1 VNKMKDWGLTH
12 ARLRELMIYEPDT
25 GLLRW
30 RITRTTL
37 FPAGSVAGYKHNRER
52 YIRVK
57 VDQRHH
63 YAHRL
68 AWLWWYGEFP
78 PSGTEVDHINGDRCD
93 NRLSNLRLASF
104 SENRRN
110 ARRSK
115 LNTIGALCGCEGR
128 PPKSCD
134 AELCRRESRWMS
146 CLGDPLP
153 LLRAWRICRTVRHAI
168 SRILRSFQLA
178 LPENLLRFRVRMDHE
193 ARVGCSGSLQHRVV
207 AALDRVRESLL
218 LADRAWQ
225 PRIARHG

>member
-115 LNTIGALCGCEGR
+115 LNTSGYKGVGLHKASGR
-128 PPKSCD
+128 WHARIKHAKKYRSLGYFDSPEEAHAAYVTAA
-134 AELCRRESRWMS
+134 AEL
-146 CLGDPLP
+146 
-153 LLRAWRICRTVRHAI
+153 
-168 SRILRSFQLA
+168 
-178 LPENLLRFRVRMDHE
+178 
-193 ARVGCSGSLQHRVV
+193 
-207 AALDRVRESLL
+207 
-218 LADRAWQ
+218 
-225 PRIARHG
+225 HGAFANPG